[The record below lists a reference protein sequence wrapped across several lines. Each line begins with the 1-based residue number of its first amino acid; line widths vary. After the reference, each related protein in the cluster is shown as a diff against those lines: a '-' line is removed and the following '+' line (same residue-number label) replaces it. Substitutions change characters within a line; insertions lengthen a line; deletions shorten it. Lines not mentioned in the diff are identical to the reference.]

1 MQHFTIFQDKLHSVN
16 IQDNQSWAFSET
28 VQKIYKI
35 TYTASQFSL
44 FTGAKFAV
52 RVVLEL
58 DLPTSRAEICSRAR
72 ARAKLVSPAKNRTKW
87 RHFAA
92 SYLRPCRVCC
102 REPVPSRAVKVCQN
116 KQITEKNSD
125 KRK

>member
-1 MQHFTIFQDKLHSVN
+1 MQYFTIFQDKLHSVN

-28 VQKIYKI
+28 VQKVYKI

-44 FTGAKFAV
+44 STGTKFAV
-52 RVVLEL
+52 RVVVEV

-72 ARAKLVSPAKNRTKW
+72 SP
-87 RHFAA
+87 
-92 SYLRPCRVCC
+92 SGM
-102 REPVPSRAVKVCQN
+102 S
-116 KQITEKNSD
+116 KQTNNGKNSD